1 MITLTFNDGLPNNSL
16 KVGDLIYYIKNPSQN
31 YETSGFITGDN
42 NSGVS
47 TNVLIGD
54 VVSIQPFSVDN
65 QENTEQTEVPFNFK
79 LFIKPSQ
86 SYIGQVS
93 LGNGLNNS
101 GGDYVFFM
109 KNNLVEQS
117 SISGYYNSITLTN
130 NSKARA
136 ELFAVS
142 CGVTESS
149 K

>member
-1 MITLTFNDGLPNNSL
+1 MITLTFNDGLPNSSL

-31 YETSGFITGDN
+31 YETSGFITGDDDG
-42 NSGVS
+42 GVS
-47 TNVLIGD
+47 THILIGD
-54 VVSIQPFSVDN
+54 VVSIQPVAVSDPASVG
-65 QENTEQTEVPFNFK
+65 ESGVPYNFK
-79 LFIKPSQ
+79 LYVKPSP

-93 LGNGLNNS
+93 LGNGLNTS

-117 SISGYYNSITLTN
+117 SIVGYYNSVTLTN
-130 NSKARA
+130 NSKTRA

-142 CGVTESS
+142 CNITESS

>member
-1 MITLTFNDGLPNNSL
+1 MITLTFNDGLPNSSL

-31 YETSGFITGDN
+31 YETSGFITGDDDG
-42 NSGVS
+42 GVS
-47 TNVLIGD
+47 THILIGD
-54 VVSIQPFSVDN
+54 VVSIQPVAVDDPTN
-65 QENTEQTEVPFNFK
+65 IGQTDVPYNFK
-79 LFIKPSQ
+79 LYIKPSP

-93 LGNGLNNS
+93 LGNGLNID

-117 SISGYYNSITLTN
+117 SVVGYYNSVTLTN
-130 NSKARA
+130 NSKTRA

-142 CGVTESS
+142 CNIDESS